1 METSEFDVMLTELE
15 QELEAMAPSKDEG
28 RDSLVV
34 LFTLHSELEKSRV
47 LILHLGSCFSSLHV
61 LVPYCV

>member
-28 RDSLVV
+28 KIGTFSFSCSLTI
-34 LFTLHSELEKSRV
+34 LSRRSC
-47 LILHLGSCFSSLHV
+47 LISAQNYWNSCFCLFRR
-61 LVPYCV
+61 